1 MENYST
7 QFLNKQHL
15 ILVGALL
22 VLLAVAAVSQ
32 ATEMQAHH
40 NLRIE
45 LDPAANK
52 LIGRDAISIKSA
64 VAGTL
69 EFHIS
74 KRVTQLKVDVN
85 NKSRNFNFENGRIKL
100 RLEPRDRSAD
110 LLVTITYAG
119 IFDDPVPE
127 RPANAD
133 NPGYG
138 VSGTIS
144 EKGSLLLAGAG
155 WYPELAGSQATYRLR
170 VSAPAGLIAVT
181 AGRSL
186 GHKTDQGQTESTWE
200 VDYPVEGLS
209 VSVARYQVTEK
220 SVGNV
225 TATTYLLQH
234 NQDLA
239 QSYLEATAGYLALY
253 SDLFGPYPFQKFAVV
268 ENFFPTGFGFPSYTL
283 MGGRVLRLP
292 FIIYTSLGHEIA
304 HCWWGNGV
312 TVDYAEGNWSEAL
325 TTYVADYLFK
335 EMKSKQAALEYRR
348 QWLRNFATLVRPD
361 NDFPLD
367 RFTHRYNPV
376 SKAIGYDKGAMVFH
390 MLRRKLGEEA
400 FWGALRDVYRDRLF
414 QKTSWSDL
422 QQAFEARGQRSL
434 TEFFDQWIHR
444 KNAPRFFIDNVQL
457 EQSAGK
463 WIVSGE
469 LIQKDPLYNISLN
482 LALEASSEKINRL
495 IELTAE
501 KTSFEMTSSQ
511 RPRRLSVDPDLDTM
525 RQLYASEIPP
535 AVNNIKG
542 SSSVRI
548 VLSNQLHPDINK
560 TAETLA
566 LALGLKNYQ
575 IISER
580 KVGRDQLAE
589 HDFLLIGQPEQR
601 ALLPQKPDQVRFQP
615 GSFALNNTVY
625 NETSDAFFG
634 VFHHPFNAS
643 RIAAVFIP
651 PSNQF
656 ADMVARKITHYGKYS
671 YLAFQSGKNMAR
683 GTWSVDKSPLVHEF
697 RGQKTEDR

>member
-7 QFLNKQHL
+7 KCLNKQYL

-22 VLLAVAAVSQ
+22 VLLAFAAVSQ
-32 ATEMQAHH
+32 ATGLQVHH
-40 NLRIE
+40 NLQIE
-45 LDPAANK
+45 LYPAANK
-52 LIGRDAISIKSA
+52 LIGIDVISIESNA
-64 VAGTL
+64 AGIL

-74 KRVTQLKVDVN
+74 ERVTQLKVDVN
-85 NKSRNFNFENGRIKL
+85 NKSRNFNLENGRIKL
-100 RLEPRDRSAD
+100 RLEPQEKFAD

-127 RPANAD
+127 RPVNAD

-138 VSGTIS
+138 VAGTIS
-144 EKGSLLLAGAG
+144 EKGSFLLAGAG
-155 WYPELAGSQATYRLR
+155 WYPELAGSQATYRLK

-186 GHKTDQGQTESTWE
+186 GHKTNQGLTESTWE
-200 VDYPVEGLS
+200 VDYPLEGLS
-209 VSVARYQVTEK
+209 LSVGRYVVATK
-220 SVGNV
+220 SVGRV
-225 TATTYLLQH
+225 TAATYLLPH

-239 QSYLEATAGYLALY
+239 QSYLEATAGYIALY

-292 FIIYTSLGHEIA
+292 FIIHTSLGHEIA

-325 TTYVADYLFK
+325 TTYVADHLYK
-335 EMKSKQAALEYRR
+335 EMKSKQAALDYRR

-376 SKAIGYDKGAMVFH
+376 SKAVGYDKGAMVFH
-390 MLRRKLGEEA
+390 MIRRKLGEEA
-400 FWGALRDVYRDRLF
+400 FWNALRDVYRDRLF

-422 QQAFEARGQRSL
+422 QQAFEARGQHSL

-444 KNAPRFFIDNVQL
+444 KNAPRFFMDNVQL
-457 EQSAGK
+457 EPSAGK
-463 WIVSGE
+463 WKVSGH
-469 LIQKDPLYNISLN
+469 IVQKDPRYALSLN
-482 LALEASSEKINRL
+482 LALEAGSEKINRE
-495 IELTAE
+495 IELTTE
-501 KTSFEMTSSQ
+501 KTAFEMTSSQ
-511 RPRRLSVDPDLDTM
+511 RPRRLSVDPDFDTM
-525 RQLYASEIPP
+525 RRLYASEIPP

-542 SSSVRI
+542 SSSVQI
-548 VLSNQLHPDINK
+548 VLSNQLQPDIK
-560 TAETLA
+560 KAAETLA

-580 KVGRDQLAE
+580 EVRRGQLAE
-589 HDFLLIGQPEQR
+589 NDFLLIGQPEQR

-634 VFHHPFNAS
+634 VFHHPFNDN

-671 YLAFQSGKNMAR
+671 YLTFQSGKNMAK
-683 GTWSVDKSPLVHEF
+683 GTWSVEKSPLVHEWD
-697 RGQKTEDR
+697 Q

>member
-1 MENYST
+1 MQQYST
-7 QFLNKQHL
+7 KFLNKPY
-15 ILVGALL
+15 LVLMGVLL
-22 VLLAVAAVSQ
+22 VVLAFAAVSR
-32 ATEMQAHH
+32 ATVLQAHH

-45 LDPAANK
+45 LFPAAGK
-52 LIGRDAISIKSA
+52 LTGIDDITIKSA
-64 VAGTL
+64 AVRFL

-74 KRVTQLKVDVN
+74 QRVTPLKVAVN
-85 NKSRNFNFENGRIKL
+85 KKPRNFNFVNGLIEVP
-100 RLEPRDRSAD
+100 LEPQEQSAD

-119 IFDDPVPE
+119 IFDDPVPL
-127 RPANAD
+127 RPVNAD

-138 VSGTIS
+138 VTGTIS
-144 EKGSLLLAGAG
+144 EKGSFLLAGAG
-155 WYPELAGSQATYRLR
+155 WYPQLAGSQATYRLKVR
-170 VSAPAGLIAVT
+170 APAGLIAVT

-186 GHKTDQGQTESTWE
+186 GHKTDQGRTESTWE

-209 VSVARYQVTEK
+209 LSVARYVVATK
-220 SVGNV
+220 SVGRV
-225 TATTYLLQH
+225 TAATYLLPH

-239 QSYLEATAGYLALY
+239 QSYLEATVGYLALY

-292 FIIYTSLGHEIA
+292 FIIHTSLGHEIA

-312 TVDYAEGNWSEAL
+312 YVDYAEGNWSEAL
-325 TTYVADYLFK
+325 TTYVADYLYK
-335 EMKSKQAALEYRR
+335 EMKSKQAALNYRR

-361 NDFPLD
+361 NDFPLN

-376 SKAIGYDKGAMVFH
+376 SKAVGYDKGAMVFH

-400 FWGALRDVYRDRLF
+400 FWNALRDVYRDRLF

-422 QQAFEARGQRSL
+422 QQAFEARGQHSL

-444 KNAPRFFIDNVQL
+444 KNAPRFFMDNVQL
-457 EQSAGK
+457 APSAGK
-463 WIVSGE
+463 WKVSGQ
-469 LIQKDPLYNISLN
+469 INQKDPHYTISLN
-482 LALEASSEKINRL
+482 LTLEAGSEKINRQ
-495 IELTAE
+495 IEITAE
-501 KTSFEMTSSQ
+501 KTAFEMTSSQ
-511 RPRRLSVDPDLDTM
+511 RPRRLSVDPDFDTM
-525 RQLYASEIPP
+525 RLLYASEIPP

-542 SSSVRI
+542 SPSVQI
-548 VLSNQLHPDINK
+548 VLSNLLQPDIKK

-580 KVGRDQLAE
+580 EVRRSQLAE
-589 HDFLLIGQPEQR
+589 NDFLLIGQPEQR
-601 ALLPQKPDQVRFQP
+601 TLLPQMPDQVRFQP
-615 GSFALNNTVY
+615 GSFALNNTLY

-634 VFHHPFNAS
+634 VFHHPLDDN

-651 PSNQF
+651 SSNQF

-671 YLAFQSGKNMAR
+671 YLTFQSGKNMAK
-683 GTWSVDKSPLVHEF
+683 GTWSVEKSPLVHEWQEL
-697 RGQKTEDR
+697 GVD

>member
-7 QFLNKQHL
+7 KFQNKQYL
-15 ILVGALL
+15 ILVGVLL
-22 VLLAVAAVSQ
+22 VLLAFAAVSR
-32 ATEMQAHH
+32 ATELQVHH
-40 NLRIE
+40 NLQIE
-45 LDPAANK
+45 LYPSANK
-52 LIGRDAISIKSA
+52 LIGTDVISIKSEP
-64 VAGTL
+64 AGIL

-74 KRVTQLKVDVN
+74 ERVTQLKVDVN

-100 RLEPRDRSAD
+100 RLEPREKSAD

-127 RPANAD
+127 RPVNAD

-138 VSGTIS
+138 VTGTIS
-144 EKGSLLLAGAG
+144 KKGSFLLAGAG
-155 WYPELAGSQATYRLR
+155 WYPRLAGSQATYRVK

-186 GHKTDQGQTESTWE
+186 GHKTDHELTESTWE

-209 VSVARYQVTEK
+209 LSVARYVVTEK
-220 SVGNV
+220 SVGKV
-225 TATTYLLQH
+225 TAATYLLPQ

-239 QSYLEATAGYLALY
+239 QSYLGATAGYIALY

-292 FIIYTSLGHEIA
+292 FIIHTSLGHEIA

-312 TVDYAEGNWSEAL
+312 TVDYAGGNWSEAL

-335 EMKSKQAALEYRR
+335 EMKSKQAALDYRR
-348 QWLRNFATLVRPD
+348 QWLRNYATLVRPD

-367 RFTHRYNPV
+367 RFTHRYNTV
-376 SKAIGYDKGAMVFH
+376 SKAVGYDKGAMVFH
-390 MLRRKLGEEA
+390 MIRRILGEEA
-400 FWGALRDVYRDRLF
+400 FWNALRDVYRDRLF

-422 QQAFEARGQRSL
+422 QQAFEARGHRSL

-444 KNAPRFFIDNVQL
+444 KNAPRFFMDNVRL
-457 EQSAGK
+457 EPSAGK
-463 WIVSGE
+463 WKVSGHI
-469 LIQKDPLYNISLN
+469 IQKDPRYSISLN
-482 LALEASSEKINRL
+482 LALEAGSEKINRQ

-501 KTSFEMTSSQ
+501 KTAFEMTSNQ
-511 RPRRLSVDPDLDTM
+511 RPRRLSVDPDFDTM
-525 RQLYASEIPP
+525 RLLYASEIPP

-542 SSSVRI
+542 SPSVQI
-548 VLSNQLHPDINK
+548 VLSNQLQPDIK
-560 TAETLA
+560 KAAETLA
-566 LALGLKNYQ
+566 LSLGLKNYQ

-580 KVGRDQLAE
+580 EVRRGQLAE
-589 HDFLLIGQPEQR
+589 NDFLLIGQPEQR
-601 ALLPQKPDQVRFQP
+601 TLLPQMPEQVRIQQ
-615 GSFALNNTVY
+615 GSFTLNNTLY

-634 VFHHPFNAS
+634 VFHHPFNDN

-651 PSNQF
+651 SSNQF
-656 ADMVARKITHYGKYS
+656 ADRVARKITHYGKYS

-683 GTWSVDKSPLVHEF
+683 GTWAVEKSPLVHVF
-697 RGQKTEDR
+697 R